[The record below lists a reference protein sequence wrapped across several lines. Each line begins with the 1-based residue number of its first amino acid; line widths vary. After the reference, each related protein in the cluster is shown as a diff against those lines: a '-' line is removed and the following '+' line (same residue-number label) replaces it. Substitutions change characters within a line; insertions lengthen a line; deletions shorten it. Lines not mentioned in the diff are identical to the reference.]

1 MKEYLLDNGF
11 TEITKNQ
18 YQLDDNIVVIRG
30 KRVDVF
36 IGDEWLGTAEDI
48 EQLKALLYDI

>member
-36 IGDEWLGTAEDI
+36 IHVNI
-48 EQLKALLYDI
+48 LYFLILFL

>member
-36 IGDEWLGTAEDI
+36 IGDDWLGTAEDI
-48 EQLKALLYDI
+48 DQLKALLYDI